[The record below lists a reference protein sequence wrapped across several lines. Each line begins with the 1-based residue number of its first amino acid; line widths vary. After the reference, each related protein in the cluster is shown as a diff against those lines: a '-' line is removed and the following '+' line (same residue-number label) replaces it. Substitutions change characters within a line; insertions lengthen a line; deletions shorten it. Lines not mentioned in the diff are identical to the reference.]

1 MVLTAHTEQFA
12 QSASQLES
20 VKMHSWGL
28 LSKTYLEEYTL
39 SHSEKDQGKGSK
51 VAEAAAH
58 EKKEAKKA
66 GKKRTWLSV
75 WSPFF

>member
-20 VKMHSWGL
+20 VKMHPWGL

-39 SHSEKDQGKGSK
+39 SHSEKDQRKRSK

-58 EKKEAKKA
+58 EKKEEKQKKQQ
-66 GKKRTWLSV
+66 K
-75 WSPFF
+75 